1 MALTKVDQTMVS
13 DQVFGRRRLNINGD
27 MRVNQRGTKT
37 SMQNGHG
44 GPDRMRLNSSA
55 LGVYTLSQSSGSPNG
70 FAKSFHINTT
80 TANTSPA
87 TSAYAMLQYRF
98 EGNDLTSLKWG
109 TSDAEK
115 VTVSFWVKTNKT
127 GTYNLELYQLDNSS
141 NYFANKQYT
150 VSASD
155 TWEKKVI
162 TFPAGNNVAIPLDA
176 TNALNVNFWL
186 AGGSTYTSG
195 SASDGNFH
203 STDANRAAGNV
214 NFADS
219 TSNSFRLTGL
229 QVEIGDNA
237 TPFEYLSLGEEL
249 ALCQRY
255 FVSTAYPNNFSSI
268 PTYSTDGYWLYQ
280 GISYYGDGYAHDQYQ
295 LPVSMRARPTPI
307 PYAPSGLVSGYA
319 GGSTKLA
326 AYGMTGGNE
335 WRAADITLFT
345 WAGTPACSSFR
356 VDYGVTD
363 EDGTE
368 GMWIGGFEFDAEF

>member
-1 MALTKVDQTMVS
+1 MPLTKVDQTMVS

-27 MRVNQRGTKT
+27 MRVNQRGTIT
-37 SMQNGHG
+37 SMQSGYG
-44 GPDRMRLNSSA
+44 GPDRMRLNSGI
-55 LGVYTLSQSSGSPNG
+55 LGVYTLSQSSESPNG
-70 FAKSFHINTT
+70 FAKSFNISTT

-87 TSAYAMLQYRF
+87 STAYAMLQYRF

-162 TFPAGNNVAIPLDA
+162 TFPAGNNVAIPLDE
-176 TNALNVNFWL
+176 TNALNINFWL
-186 AGGSTYTSG
+186 AGGSTFTSG

-203 STDANRAAGNV
+203 STNADRAAGNV

-219 TSNSFRLTGL
+219 TSNNFYLTGL

-249 ALCQRY
+249 GLCQRY
-255 FVSTAYPNNFSSI
+255 FFKAV
-268 PTYSTDGYWLYQ
+268 
-280 GISYYGDGYAHDQYQ
+280 
-295 LPVSMRARPTPI
+295 
-307 PYAPSGLVSGYA
+307 PSGALVAWAHPLTTGDTIYRRCTLAFPVEMRTFPTVTFTSANDSTLTSASSAVEHTNTTRTTLRLDGQGANGYGYVA
-319 GGSTKLA
+319 TF
-326 AYGMTGGNE
+326 E
-335 WRAADITLFT
+335 AD
-345 WAGTPACSSFR
+345 A
-356 VDYGVTD
+356 
-363 EDGTE
+363 
-368 GMWIGGFEFDAEF
+368 DAF